1 MNIVKI
7 TKKTTG
13 RLWNY
18 YRDESTNPISSN
30 SESFKYKNNVT
41 GNTYNVDGK
50 ITDDD
55 GNQVD
60 NPIYDAN
67 KVGKNEIE
75 VVIPL
80 KNLSN
85 FWRSS
90 NIPLT
95 NSEIEFILTWS
106 KNCVV
111 DIRPANYPPT
121 RLEFKITDAK
131 LYFPLVTLSKENDTK
146 LLEQLKSRFKRNI
159 KWNKYSSQMTTQSQ
173 NNNLNY
179 LIDPTFTNVNKL
191 FVLFFLRNNNTD
203 NRDSFSNYYVPTI
216 EIKYFNNLD

>member
-75 VVIPL
+75 VVILL

-121 RLEFKITDAK
+121 RLEFKIADAK

-146 LLEQLKSRFKRNI
+146 LLEQLKSKFKRNI

-191 FVLFFLRNNNTD
+191 FVCFFLRNNNTD
-203 NRDSFSNYYVPTI
+203 NRGSFSNYYVPTI
-216 EIKYFNNLD
+216 EIKYLNNLN